1 MAKATLSNLLARS
14 GVVSLVLATGSL
26 ALAAVALT
34 PAAPAQAY
42 NLWCGKFA
50 GTSPPIGF
58 QFANASVTFNDRFR
72 EAADNWNSKDVPGT
86 LVPDF
91 SSDPEITVSSGS
103 FASEDWWGLTSASA
117 CGDPVWPGNEVTIK
131 FNYTTVAAD
140 GLTAGNIRRVA
151 VHEIGH
157 AYGLWHDSMTCTGDK
172 KVMEQGFE
180 KFGCSGTPPWDDDQ
194 DGVRA
199 RY

>member
-1 MAKATLSNLLARS
+1 M
-14 GVVSLVLATGSL
+14 
-26 ALAAVALT
+26 
-34 PAAPAQAY
+34 
-42 NLWCGKFA
+42 
-50 GTSPPIGF
+50 
-58 QFANASVTFNDRFR
+58 
-72 EAADNWNSKDVPGT
+72 
-86 LVPDF
+86 PDF